1 MLAPPLL
8 SPADRHL
15 ARQIAA
21 RLSETGRTALGRL
34 TVDVRPGRIAL
45 RGQVQ
50 TFYEKQL
57 AIQTC
62 LMVAG
67 GDWLIDAAEV
77 AVSMPPAA

>member
-1 MLAPPLL
+1 MLAAPPNGT
-8 SPADRHL
+8 ADRHV
-15 ARQIAA
+15 AHQIAA
-21 RLSETGRTALGRL
+21 RLVETGRSTLGRL

-67 GDWLIDAAEV
+67 GEWLIDAAEV
-77 AVSMPPAA
+77 AVRTPPTS

>member
-1 MLAPPLL
+1 MLAAPLH
-8 SPADRHL
+8 AAVDRQV
-15 ARQIAA
+15 ACQIAA
-21 RLSETGRTALGRL
+21 RLVETGRNSLARL
-34 TVDVRPGRIAL
+34 TVEVRPGRIAL

-67 GDWLIDAAEV
+67 GEWLIDAAEV
-77 AVSMPPAA
+77 AVRTPPAP

>member
-1 MLAPPLL
+1 MIAAPPR
-8 SPADRHL
+8 SAGEPQV

-21 RLSETGRTALGRL
+21 RLIETGRSSLGRL

-67 GDWLIDAAEV
+67 GQWLVDAAEV
-77 AVSMPPAA
+77 AVRTPPSP